1 MNPEWFTTQ
10 EVQSLGQDGYL
21 RYLAGIAIINSPSGK
36 FAHGV
41 LGEGTRGPLD
51 VLVWGEQQMIDGLA
65 DVIRAANPPDDDLL
79 TAEHQFDDALPLMRQ
94 IVSISFMSVGAQ
106 IKRMNKAF
114 DALRPLAVAN
124 GKTYRSICHGNY
136 NRLRTVDL
144 MGGVQPASMFMN
156 FMIGPSGQTVRDVGK
171 LGDHRLRLAE

>member
-10 EVQSLGQDGYL
+10 EVQSLGQEGYL
-21 RYLAGIAIINSPSGK
+21 RYLAGIAIINFPSGK
-36 FAHGV
+36 FARGV
-41 LGEGTRGPLD
+41 LGEGTKGPLD
-51 VLVWGEQQMIDGLA
+51 VLVWGEEQMVTGLA

-79 TAEHQFDDALPLMRQ
+79 TAEHHFDEALPLMRQ
-94 IVSISFMSVGAQ
+94 LVTTSFISAGDQ

-114 DALRPLAVAN
+114 NALRPLAVAN

-144 MGGVQPASMFMN
+144 MGGIQPASMFMN
-156 FMIGPSGQTVRDVGK
+156 FMSGSAGQTLRSAGS